1 MVPSVADYR
10 GAHFTVVEA
19 GKRYATPLLLIL
31 IGVELTDIAFAV
43 DSIPAIFAIST
54 DPFIVYTS
62 NIFAILG
69 LRALYFV
76 LAGVMIR
83 FCYLNFGLALVLVF
97 VGGKM
102 LVTDVYTVPIWTS
115 LLVVAVLLT
124 GSILASLLRNPPEP
138 PKPES
143 SLVHR
148 HRRGPVAEDPAQAKP

>member
-1 MVPSVADYR
+1 M
-10 GAHFTVVEA
+10 
-19 GKRYATPLLLIL
+19 
-31 IGVELTDIAFAV
+31 
-43 DSIPAIFAIST
+43 
-54 DPFIVYTS
+54 
-62 NIFAILG
+62 
-69 LRALYFV
+69 
-76 LAGVMIR
+76 
-83 FCYLNFGLALVLVF
+83 F